1 MKEKASWDPNF
12 RYNIDNVR
20 IYYENNITELIDPSD
35 KKVEAK
41 STYKEVR
48 LGETLYEVMTQPTYI
63 MP

>member
-1 MKEKASWDPNF
+1 MEKAAWDPNF
-12 RYNIDNVR
+12 WYNIDNVR

-41 STYKEVR
+41 TTYKEVR
-48 LGETLYEVMTQPTYI
+48 LGETLYEVITQPTYI